1 MERNG
6 RCSLLASKFVVMN
19 KIFSAFLILTS
30 LVITSPQEVT
40 YQGEWDNYS
49 RWTTFEGTW
58 KIVKSG
64 ESHQLI
70 MGEDFEAKKA
80 PDLKIFLSKADLDD
94 IESKNALKIG
104 EPVLVAKLT
113 TYEGKAT
120 YQIPATIDISKYKT
134 IMVHCEEYNKFWGGS
149 ALK

>member
-1 MERNG
+1 
-6 RCSLLASKFVVMN
+6 MN
-19 KIFSAFLILTS
+19 KILSTFLIVTS
-30 LVITSPQEVT
+30 LIVTSPQEVA

-49 RWTTFEGTW
+49 RWTTFEGSW

-64 ESHQLI
+64 DSYQLI
-70 MGEDFEAKKA
+70 MGGDFEAKKA

-94 IESKNALKIG
+94 IGSKNALKIG
-104 EPVLVAKLT
+104 EPIMVAKLT
-113 TYEGKAT
+113 NYEGKAS
-120 YQIPATIDISKYKT
+120 YEIPATIDISIYKT

>member
-1 MERNG
+1 MNKVLSTFLIIT
-6 RCSLLASKFVVMN
+6 SLLVS
-19 KIFSAFLILTS
+19 
-30 LVITSPQEVT
+30 SPQEVA

-49 RWTTFEGTW
+49 RWTTFEGSW

-64 ESHQLI
+64 DSYQLI
-70 MGEDFEAKKA
+70 MGDDFEAKKA

-104 EPVLVAKLT
+104 EPIMVAKLIK
-113 TYEGKAT
+113 YEGKAS
-120 YQIPATIDISKYKT
+120 YEIPATIDISKYKT